1 MCIKI
6 KFMVELFSP
15 LLVNKEKTQK
25 MIRTNLVKTSKV
37 HGSMT
42 WVSMGIIGVASILMV
57 IFLIKMKRI

>member
-1 MCIKI
+1 
-6 KFMVELFSP
+6 MVELFSP